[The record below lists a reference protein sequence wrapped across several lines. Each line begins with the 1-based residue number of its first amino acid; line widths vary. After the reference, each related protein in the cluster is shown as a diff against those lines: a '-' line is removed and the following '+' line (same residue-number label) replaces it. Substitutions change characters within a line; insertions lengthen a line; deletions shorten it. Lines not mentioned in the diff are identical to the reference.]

1 MKSFVSIFGAAAIAL
16 VLAGCGGSDEPAD
29 DAPETANGQMDHQGG
44 DDASY
49 DDEAAGNDAAT
60 SGGDE
65 PMNSAGTDPEFIDG
79 CLMSSNMSRE
89 MCVCLAASAREQL
102 SESAHDFLVATLNQ
116 RADEATEIR
125 ARMSIEDVTSS
136 AMFMTNGTRDCAERG
151 FNQ

>member
-1 MKSFVSIFGAAAIAL
+1 
-16 VLAGCGGSDEPAD
+16 
-29 DAPETANGQMDHQGG
+29 
-44 DDASY
+44 
-49 DDEAAGNDAAT
+49 
-60 SGGDE
+60 
-65 PMNSAGTDPEFIDG
+65 MNSAGTDPEFIDG

>member
-29 DAPETANGQMDHQGG
+29 EAPEAVNGQMDHQDG
-44 DDASY
+44 DDANH
-49 DDEAAGNDAAT
+49 DDENTAMM
-60 SGGDE
+60 SGDE
-65 PMNSAGTDPEFIDG
+65 PMTSAGTDPEFIEG

-89 MCVCLAASAREQL
+89 MCVCLAASARAEL
-102 SESAHDFLVATLNQ
+102 SDDAHDFLVATLNQ

-125 ARMSIEDVTSS
+125 TRMTIEDVTSS

>member
-16 VLAGCGGSDEPAD
+16 VLAGCGGSEEPAD
-29 DAPETANGQMDHQGG
+29 DAPEAVNGQMDHQDG
-44 DDASY
+44 DDASH
-49 DDEAAGNDAAT
+49 DDENTAMM
-60 SGGDE
+60 SEDE
-65 PMNSAGTDPEFIDG
+65 PMTSAGTDPEFVDG

-89 MCVCLAASAREQL
+89 MCVCLAASARAEL
-102 SESAHDFLVATLNQ
+102 SDDAHDFLVATLNQ

-125 ARMSIEDVTSS
+125 TRMSIEDVTSS

>member
-16 VLAGCGGSDEPAD
+16 VLAGCGGSNEPSD
-29 DAPETANGQMDHQGG
+29 DAPEAVNGQMDHQDG
-44 DDASY
+44 DDANH
-49 DDEAAGNDAAT
+49 DDENTAMM
-60 SGGDE
+60 SEDE
-65 PMNSAGTDPEFIDG
+65 PMTSAGTDPEFIDG

-125 ARMSIEDVTSS
+125 TRMSIEDVTSS

>member
-1 MKSFVSIFGAAAIAL
+1 MRSLVSIFGAAAVAL
-16 VLAGCGGSDEPAD
+16 VLAGCGGSDESAE
-29 DAPETANGQMDHQGG
+29 DAPEAVNGQMDHQDG
-44 DDASY
+44 DDAAQ
-49 DDEAAGNDAAT
+49 DDEDAGNDVAS

-65 PMNSAGTDPEFIDG
+65 PMTSAGTDPEFIEG

-102 SESAHDFLVATLNQ
+102 SEDAHDFLVATLNQ
-116 RADEATEIR
+116 RAEEATAIR
-125 ARMSIEDVTSS
+125 MRMSIEDVTSS

>member
-16 VLAGCGGSDEPAD
+16 VLAGCGGSEEPAD
-29 DAPETANGQMDHQGG
+29 EAPEAVNGQMDHQDGE
-44 DDASY
+44 DANH
-49 DDEAAGNDAAT
+49 DDENTAMM
-60 SGGDE
+60 SEDE
-65 PMNSAGTDPEFIDG
+65 PMTSAGTDPEFVDG

-89 MCVCLAASAREQL
+89 MCVCLAASARAEL
-102 SESAHDFLVATLNQ
+102 SDDAHDFLVATLNQ

-125 ARMSIEDVTSS
+125 TRMSIEDVTSS